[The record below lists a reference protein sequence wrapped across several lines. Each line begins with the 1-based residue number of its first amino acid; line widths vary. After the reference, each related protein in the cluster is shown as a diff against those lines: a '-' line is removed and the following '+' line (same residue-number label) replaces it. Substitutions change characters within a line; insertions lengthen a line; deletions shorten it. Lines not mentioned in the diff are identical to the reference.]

1 MVRKRRRGSSS
12 RTHSDQPAE
21 VSDKAQRRRER
32 RIHRQRRSAE
42 PGRSRHCKM
51 PFRDRVRKE
60 ASADEVLD
68 SAITS
73 LTQLRRDGET
83 KGLVPIS
90 EVLMSSI
97 KSINADVRHGDTAR
111 IKLGYPKLDA
121 MLGGLGPGTIH
132 ILAARPSMGK
142 TALAINMATN
152 VAANQKTVVVFSLE
166 MSNNEIGKRL
176 LSSAMT
182 KPVRDIVS
190 SPSVSESDRQ

>member
-1 MVRKRRRGSSS
+1 
-12 RTHSDQPAE
+12 
-21 VSDKAQRRRER
+21 
-32 RIHRQRRSAE
+32 
-42 PGRSRHCKM
+42 
-51 PFRDRVRKE
+51 
-60 ASADEVLD
+60 
-68 SAITS
+68 
-73 LTQLRRDGET
+73 
-83 KGLVPIS
+83 
-90 EVLMSSI
+90 MSSI